1 MQVKINDPTIRIAEG
16 GITRQNTTTTIV
28 NTVNTVNTQPIGGA
42 GVGGAIRRVGDS
54 WYQSP
59 LVRTWLLSI

>member
-1 MQVKINDPTIRIAEG
+1 MKVKINDSTIRIAEG
-16 GITRQNTTTTIV
+16 GITRQNTTIT
-28 NTVNTVNTQPIGGA
+28 TVNTVNTQPIGGA

>member
-1 MQVKINDPTIRIAEG
+1 MQAKINDPTIRIAEG
-16 GITRQNTTTTIV
+16 GITRQNTTIT
-28 NTVNTVNTQPIGGA
+28 TVNTVNTQPIGGA

-59 LVRTWLLSI
+59 LVRTRLLSI